1 MQIEAAAGIFGF
13 EDSLSALSEALDGRM
28 YAFRQV
34 AAHRNITNPVYNA
47 ERDIGI
53 MRAGIEPKPAD
64 VRIPSNIPAYAKIRG
79 QKVAEKLPTKVE
91 ARDESLQK
99 LMYRTPYS
107 AVSHKELVHGAEFTG
122 KSNWFVCKNELSL
135 SAAHVG
141 MPSTIAAH
149 ENICGEAKYLAAST
163 ALLALQISTS
173 SKEVAE
179 YLKNPN
185 GWSPSTSPKQV
196 AEYLKNP
203 HGWSPP
209 TSPKGLAEYLK
220 NPYDWKANTHSQPK
234 LGFDF
239 VSDKLSGVS
248 KIVKTWR
255 PEISSH
261 ELGDLIL
268 TIQQAFSTKTPF
280 PDHKDKQ
287 RRSLERLCW
296 NWNKK
301 IAKQHSEAST
311 SMESI

>member
-79 QKVAEKLPTKVE
+79 QKVAEKLPTVRKLPNNSPIKKVE

-185 GWSPSTSPKQV
+185 GWSP
-196 AEYLKNP
+196 
-203 HGWSPP
+203 P

-234 LGFDF
+234 LDFNF
-239 VSDKLSGVS
+239 VSDKLSEVS

-296 NWNKK
+296 NWNKE